1 MRNVLTYAS
10 PPPADR
16 VDVVWQGDELHITV
30 PARPTPRAIAA
41 MTMLVAAALF
51 AWMTAIRESLVL
63 LGGGGGSSSSG
74 IPQLL
79 DGILGRA
86 GVYLRRVQ
94 LRVGPDAAAPV
105 PHLDADLS

>member
-1 MRNVLTYAS
+1 MRSGQALYGSGGWGLATEARAPGIGAAGLAYHFQMRNVLTYAS

-63 LGGGGGSSSSG
+63 LGGGE
-74 IPQLL
+74 
-79 DGILGRA
+79 A
-86 GVYLRRVQ
+86 
-94 LRVGPDAAAPV
+94 
-105 PHLDADLS
+105 